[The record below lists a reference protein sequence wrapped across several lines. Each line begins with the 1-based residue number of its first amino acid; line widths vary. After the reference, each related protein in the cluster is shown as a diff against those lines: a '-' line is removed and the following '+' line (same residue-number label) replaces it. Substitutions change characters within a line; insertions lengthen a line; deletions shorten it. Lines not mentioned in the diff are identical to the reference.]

1 MENNKN
7 STSGETDFTVSNLT
21 NSWVTTAS
29 VPLSTI
35 STTVNPNNTIAAGV
49 YYDTDSVFR
58 LSNLAFLVN
67 FMTEEDIDKV
77 LSTVSLRL
85 KSAKD
90 EDNTSFKFKSA
101 VSEIVRSRHFSE
113 EFLMKYISYL
123 SKNDVLRYHSGDIQS
138 GEYNTVGLYYE
149 VSE

>member
-7 STSGETDFTVSNLT
+7 STSGETDFTVSNFI
-21 NSWVTTAS
+21 NNWVTTAS

-35 STTVNPNNTIAAGV
+35 STTVNSNNTIATGV
-49 YYDTDSVFR
+49 YYDTNSVFR

-90 EDNTSFKFKSA
+90 ENNPNFKNT

-138 GEYNTVGLYYE
+138 GEYSTVGLYYE